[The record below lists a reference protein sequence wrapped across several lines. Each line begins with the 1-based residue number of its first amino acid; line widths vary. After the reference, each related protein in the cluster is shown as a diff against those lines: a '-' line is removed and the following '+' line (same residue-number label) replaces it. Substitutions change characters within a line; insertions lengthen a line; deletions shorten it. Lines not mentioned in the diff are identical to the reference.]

1 VVRRGRR
8 HSLPVI
14 DEVEYEP
21 GTRVGALDGPVMSD
35 TAHLCRLWLFTRPW
49 TMKAGVGTIGG
60 EVVIGRWLRGSTL
73 TDRRQDQTQAYEGEH
88 RELFEVFL
96 ELADDSEAQT
106 RALLELVP
114 WTGVQSLLSIGGG
127 EGLVEAE
134 LLRHAPDAGIWYMDP
149 SPEQA
154 AAFRAHLDAGGL
166 SSRVRGIAQS
176 TFQEFATPHRFD
188 RIVSM
193 FSWFFVGTNK
203 PDLHKLID
211 LLAPGGM
218 ALIVLPGRESIE
230 ADLYEALSPD
240 RHTTLVSQDLVM
252 GLEGIGRTA
261 DLHSFTKWLG
271 NDEMFVD
278 DAPSQASL
286 AFAAFV
292 AMRPVS
298 ELTEEEIEMVT
309 GLFHA
314 RREPRGVPL
323 IWDVV
328 VVEAD

>member
-1 VVRRGRR
+1 
-8 HSLPVI
+8 
-14 DEVEYEP
+14 
-21 GTRVGALDGPVMSD
+21 
-35 TAHLCRLWLFTRPW
+35 
-49 TMKAGVGTIGG
+49 
-60 EVVIGRWLRGSTL
+60 L
-73 TDRRQDQTQAYEGEH
+73 TDRPQDQTQAYEGVH

-96 ELADDSEAQT
+96 ELADDGEAQT
-106 RALLELVP
+106 RALLELAP
-114 WTGVQSLLSIGGG
+114 WAGVRSLLSVGGG

-166 SSRVRGIAQS
+166 SSRIRDTTQS
-176 TFQEFATPHRFD
+176 TFQDFATSHRFD

-193 FSWFFVGTNK
+193 FSWFFVGADE
-203 PDLHKLID
+203 PELHKLIG
-211 LLAPGGM
+211 LLAPGGIAM
-218 ALIVLPGRESIE
+218 IVLPGSESIE
-230 ADLYEALSPD
+230 ADLNEALSPD
-240 RHTTLVSQDLVM
+240 RRTTLVSQDLVA
-252 GLEGIGRTA
+252 GLERIGRTA

-278 DAPSQASL
+278 DAPSEASL

-292 AMRPVS
+292 AMRPIS
-298 ELTEEEIEMVT
+298 ELTEEDIETVT
-309 GLFHA
+309 GLFRA
-314 RREPRGVPL
+314 RREAKGVPL